1 MFVAPGSGYGELG
14 EGYVRLSLTVPDDRL
29 AEAMD
34 RLGERPRLMAQNG
47 RKRARGVH
55 ETTTLESPLAA
66 TWRPRVQEK
75 AVLVGVGRG
84 IEESD
89 LDELAALADSA
100 GAEAVARVLQTRQDP
115 DPATFVGKGKLEEIH
130 REVHRTGAEA
140 VILDSELSPG
150 QLRNLEE
157 KLKVKVIDRTAL
169 ILDIF
174 ALHARSREGKAQVEL
189 AQLNYLLPRL
199 RGWGE
204 AMSRMGGG
212 IGTRRGPGETKLEID
227 RQHIKRRISKL
238 RKDLKDLSRT
248 RDVKR
253 SGRERSGIPQIAIAG
268 YTNAGKST
276 LMNALTGSDVVVANQ
291 LFATLDPTVRRI
303 ELPSGRAATLSD
315 TVGFVSKL
323 PHDLVEAFRS
333 TLEEVARA
341 TLILHVADASSP
353 ELPQQIEAVRAV
365 LHEIGASQIP
375 EVLALNKVDR
385 LSEIDRER
393 LSDRFDGDA
402 VQISA
407 VTGEGLER
415 LRDRVE
421 DALPRFPLEVRLL
434 VPYGR
439 EDVTALLHR
448 EAEVLS
454 EDAGDEGVRVRAR
467 VGERV
472 HAIVREF
479 ADDRHPAGR

>member
-1 MFVAPGSGYGELG
+1 MS
-14 EGYVRLSLTVPDDRL
+14 
-29 AEAMD
+29 
-34 RLGERPRLMAQNG
+34 QNG
-47 RKRARGVH
+47 RKRLRGVH
-55 ETTTLESPLAA
+55 ETSTLESPLAA
-66 TWRPRVQEK
+66 TWRPRVTEK

-84 IEESD
+84 LEEAD

-100 GAEAVARVLQTRQDP
+100 GAEPVARVLQTRQDP
-115 DPATFVGKGKLEEIH
+115 NPATFVGKGKLEEIH
-130 REVHRTGAEA
+130 REVHRTRAEA
-140 VILDSELSPG
+140 VILDQELSPG

-157 KLKVKVIDRTAL
+157 RLKVKVIDRTAL

-212 IGTRRGPGETKLEID
+212 IGTRRGPGETKLETD

-238 RKDLKDLSRT
+238 RKDLKDLART

-253 SGRERSGIPQIAIAG
+253 SSRERSGIPQVAIAG

-276 LMNALTGSDVVVANQ
+276 LLNALTGSDVVVANQ

-303 ELPSGRAATLSD
+303 QLPSGRAATLSD

-353 ELPQQIEAVRAV
+353 ELIRQIDAVRAV
-365 LHEIGASQIP
+365 LHEIGAGAMP
-375 EVLALNKVDR
+375 EVLALNKVD
-385 LSEIDRER
+385 L
-393 LSDRFDGDA
+393 LSDTERARVLARTDGKA
-402 VQISA
+402 TAISA
-407 VTGEGLER
+407 RTGEGLDDLMGLLE
-415 LRDRVE
+415 E
-421 DALPRFPLEVRLL
+421 ALPRFPVEVTLL
-434 VPYGR
+434 VPFGR

-448 EAEVLS
+448 EAEVRLVDPV
-454 EDAGDEGVRVRAR
+454 EEGTLVRAR

-472 HAIVREF
+472 LAQVREF
-479 ADDRHPAGR
+479 AHERMGSTPRR

>member
-1 MFVAPGSGYGELG
+1 MSQ
-14 EGYVRLSLTVPDDRL
+14 D
-29 AEAMD
+29 
-34 RLGERPRLMAQNG
+34 G
-47 RKRARGVH
+47 RKKRGTH
-55 ETTTLESPLAA
+55 ETSTLESPLAA

-84 IEESD
+84 LEESD

-100 GAEAVARVLQTRQDP
+100 GADPVARILQTRQDP
-115 DPATFVGKGKLEEIH
+115 NPATFVGKGKLEEVH
-130 REVHRTGAEA
+130 RALHRTGAEA
-140 VILDSELSPG
+140 VILDDELTPG

-157 KLKVKVIDRTAL
+157 RLKVKVIDRTAL

-227 RQHIKRRISKL
+227 RQHIRRRISKL
-238 RKDLKDLSRT
+238 RKDLKKLTRT

-253 SGRERSGIPQIAIAG
+253 SSRERSGIPQIAIAG

-276 LMNALTGSDVVVANQ
+276 LMNSLTGSDVVVANQ

-303 ELPSGRAATLSD
+303 QLPSGRAATLSD
-315 TVGFVSKL
+315 TVGFVRKL

-353 ELPQQIEAVRAV
+353 DLVHQIEAVRTV
-365 LHEIGASQIP
+365 LHEIGASGIP
-375 EVLALNKVDR
+375 EVVALNKVDR
-385 LSEIDRER
+385 VSEHGRAR
-393 LSDRFDGDA
+393 ALARVDGRA
-402 VQISA
+402 VAISA
-407 VTGEGLER
+407 RTGEGLDALMEAI
-415 LRDRVE
+415 E
-421 DALPRFPLEVRLL
+421 AALPRFPIEVLLL

-448 EAEVLS
+448 DAEVVS
-454 EDAGDEGVRVRAR
+454 EDAREDGTLIRAR
-467 VGERV
+467 VGER
-472 HAIVREF
+472 EF
-479 ADDRHPAGR
+479 STVQPFRIQQRARADAG

>member
-1 MFVAPGSGYGELG
+1 MSQ
-14 EGYVRLSLTVPDDRL
+14 D
-29 AEAMD
+29 
-34 RLGERPRLMAQNG
+34 G
-47 RKRARGVH
+47 RKRPRGVH
-55 ETTTLESPLAA
+55 ETSTLESPLAA
-66 TWRPRVQEK
+66 TWRPRVTEK

-100 GAEAVARVLQTRQDP
+100 GAETVARVLQTRQDP
-115 DPATFVGKGKLEEIH
+115 DPATFVGRGKVEEIH

-140 VILDSELSPG
+140 VILDDELSPG

-157 KLKVKVIDRTAL
+157 RLKVKVVDRTAL

-227 RQHIKRRISKL
+227 RQHIRRRISKL
-238 RKDLKDLSRT
+238 RKDLKDLART

-253 SGRERSGIPQIAIAG
+253 SGRERSGIPQVAIAG

-276 LMNALTGSDVVVANQ
+276 LLNALTGSDVVVADQ

-341 TLILHVADASSP
+341 TMVLHVADASSP
-353 ELPQQIEAVRAV
+353 EVRQQIDAVRSV
-365 LHEIGASQIP
+365 LHEIGASGMP

-385 LSEIDRER
+385 LSEHER
-393 LSDRFDGDA
+393 TRTMARIEGAA
-402 VQISA
+402 VPISA
-407 VTGEGLER
+407 RTGEGLDE
-415 LRDRVE
+415 LMELVE
-421 DALPRFPLEVRLL
+421 ATLPRFPVDVWLL
-434 VPYGR
+434 VPYERG
-439 EDVTALLHR
+439 DVTALLHR
-448 EAEVLS
+448 DAEVLS
-454 EDAGDEGVRVRAR
+454 SEPDEGGTLVRAR
-467 VGERV
+467 VGEKVLAAVRPFRV
-472 HAIVREF
+472 EEPVR
-479 ADDRHPAGR
+479 AAGDPG

>member
-1 MFVAPGSGYGELG
+1 MSQ
-14 EGYVRLSLTVPDDRL
+14 D
-29 AEAMD
+29 
-34 RLGERPRLMAQNG
+34 G
-47 RKRARGVH
+47 RKKLRGTHVAS
-55 ETTTLESPLAA
+55 TLESPLAA
-66 TWRPRVQEK
+66 TWRPRVTEK

-84 IEESD
+84 LEEAD

-100 GAEAVARVLQTRQDP
+100 GAEPVARVLQTRQEP
-115 DPATFVGKGKLEEIH
+115 NPATFVGKGKLEEIH

-140 VILDSELSPG
+140 VILDEELTPG

-157 KLKVKVIDRTAL
+157 RLRVKVVDRTAL

-212 IGTRRGPGETKLEID
+212 IGTRRGPGETKLEVD
-227 RQHIKRRISKL
+227 RQHIRRRISKL

-253 SGRERSGIPQIAIAG
+253 SSRERSGIPQIAIAG

-276 LMNALTGSDVVVANQ
+276 LMNALTGSDVVVADQ

-353 ELPQQIEAVRAV
+353 ELPHQIEAVRTV
-365 LHEIGASQIP
+365 LHEIGASRVP

-385 LSEIDRER
+385 VSEAER
-393 LSDRFDGDA
+393 VRFAKRFDSRA
-402 VQISA
+402 VAISA
-407 VTGEGLER
+407 LTGEGLEDLLVR
-415 LRDRVE
+415 IE
-421 DALPRFPLEVRLL
+421 AALPRFPIEVRLL
-434 VPYGR
+434 IPFGR
-439 EDVTALLHR
+439 EDVTAMLYR
-448 EAEVLS
+448 DAEVLS
-454 EDAGDEGVRVRAR
+454 EEAREDGVHVRAR
-467 VGERV
+467 VGERA
-472 HAIVREF
+472 HAVVREF
-479 ADDRHPAGR
+479 ADETVRLGAP

>member
-1 MFVAPGSGYGELG
+1 
-14 EGYVRLSLTVPDDRL
+14 
-29 AEAMD
+29 
-34 RLGERPRLMAQNG
+34 MAQSG

-66 TWRPRVQEK
+66 TWRPRVLER

-89 LDELAALADSA
+89 LDELSALADSA
-100 GAEAVARVLQTRQDP
+100 GAEPVARVLQTRQDP
-115 DPATFVGKGKLEEIH
+115 NPATFVGRGKLEE
-130 REVHRTGAEA
+130 VHQAVHTTGAEA
-140 VILDSELSPG
+140 VLLDDELSPG

-157 KLKVKVIDRTAL
+157 RLKVKVVDRTAL

-204 AMSRMGGG
+204 AMSRSGGG
-212 IGTRRGPGETKLEID
+212 IGTRMGGGETKLETD
-227 RQHIKRRISKL
+227 RQHIRRRISRL
-238 RKDLKDLSRT
+238 RKDLKDLARQ

-253 SGRERSGIPQIAIAG
+253 SSRERSGVPQVAIAG

-276 LMNALTGSDVVVANQ
+276 LMNALTDSDVVVANQ
-291 LFATLDPTVRRI
+291 LFATLDPTVRRLR
-303 ELPSGRAATLSD
+303 LPSGRAVTISD

-333 TLEEVARA
+333 TLEEVARS
-341 TLILHVADASSP
+341 TLILHVADASAP
-353 ELPQQIEAVRAV
+353 ELVGQIDAVRVV
-365 LHEIGASQIP
+365 LAEIGAAHIP

-385 LSEIDRER
+385 LSEHER
-393 LSDRFDGDA
+393 ARLTTRFDAHAAG
-402 VQISA
+402 ISA
-407 VTGEGLER
+407 RTGEGLDDLME
-415 LRDRVE
+415 LVE
-421 DALPRFPLEVRLL
+421 SSLPRFPMEVTIL
-434 VPYGR
+434 VPWGR
-439 EDVTALLHR
+439 EDLTAMLHR

-454 EDAGDEGVRVRAR
+454 EEPRESGMLVRAR
-467 VGERV
+467 VGER
-472 HAIVREF
+472 EF
-479 ADDRHPAGR
+479 AAVEALRVETSERAAG

>member
-1 MFVAPGSGYGELG
+1 MSQA
-14 EGYVRLSLTVPDDRL
+14 
-29 AEAMD
+29 
-34 RLGERPRLMAQNG
+34 G
-47 RKRARGVH
+47 RRKRGVH

-66 TWRPRVQEK
+66 TWRPRVLEK

-84 IEESD
+84 LEESD

-100 GAEAVARVLQTRQDP
+100 GAEPVARVLQTRQEP
-115 DPATFVGKGKLEEIH
+115 NPATFVGKGKLEEIH
-130 REVHRTGAEA
+130 RAVHHTSAGA
-140 VILDSELSPG
+140 VFLDDELSPG

-157 KLKVKVIDRTAL
+157 KLKVRVVDRTAL

-204 AMSRMGGG
+204 AMSRLGGG
-212 IGTRRGPGETKLEID
+212 IGTRGPGETKLEVD

-238 RKDLKDLSRT
+238 RRDLKDLART

-253 SGRERSGIPQIAIAG
+253 SSRERSGIPQIAIAG
-268 YTNAGKST
+268 YTNSGKST
-276 LMNALTGSDVVVANQ
+276 LMNALTDSDVVVADQ

-303 ELPSGRAATLSD
+303 QLPSGRAATLSD

-323 PHDLVEAFRS
+323 PHELVEAFRS

-353 ELPQQIEAVRAV
+353 DLPGQLEAVRTV
-365 LHEIGASQIP
+365 LAEIGAGRIP
-375 EVLALNKVDR
+375 EVLALNKADL
-385 LSEIDRER
+385 LSEHER
-393 LSDRFDGDA
+393 ARVLSRHDGHA
-402 VQISA
+402 VAISA
-407 VTGEGLER
+407 LEREGLVE
-415 LRDRVE
+415 LLERVE
-421 DALPRFPLEVRLL
+421 AAIPRFPVGVTLL

-439 EDVTALLHR
+439 EDITAMLHR

-454 EDAGDEGVRVRAR
+454 ADAREDGTLVRAR
-467 VGERV
+467 VGERALAAV
-472 HAIVREF
+472 AAFRV
-479 ADDRHPAGR
+479 DPAERAAG

>member
-1 MFVAPGSGYGELG
+1 MSQ
-14 EGYVRLSLTVPDDRL
+14 D
-29 AEAMD
+29 
-34 RLGERPRLMAQNG
+34 G
-47 RKRARGVH
+47 RKKQRGTH
-55 ETTTLESPLAA
+55 ETSTLESPLAA
-66 TWRPRVQEK
+66 TWRPRVTEK

-84 IEESD
+84 LEESD

-100 GAEAVARVLQTRQDP
+100 GADPVARVLQTRQDP
-115 DPATFVGKGKLEEIH
+115 NPATFVGKGKLD
-130 REVHRTGAEA
+130 EVHQALHRTGAEA
-140 VILDSELSPG
+140 VILDDELTPG

-157 KLKVKVIDRTAL
+157 RLKVKVIDRTAL

-227 RQHIKRRISKL
+227 RQHIRRRISKL
-238 RKDLKDLSRT
+238 RKDLKELTRT

-253 SGRERSGIPQIAIAG
+253 SSRERSGVPQIAIAG

-276 LMNALTGSDVVVANQ
+276 LMNALTGSDVLVANQ

-303 ELPSGRAATLSD
+303 QLPSGRAATLSD

-341 TLILHVADASSP
+341 TLILHIADASSP
-353 ELPQQIEAVRAV
+353 DLVRQIDAVRTV
-365 LHEIGASQIP
+365 LHEIGASRIP
-375 EVLALNKVDR
+375 EVVALNKVDR
-385 LSEIDRER
+385 LSEHERARALARID
-393 LSDRFDGDA
+393 GPA
-402 VQISA
+402 VAISA
-407 VTGEGLER
+407 RTGEGLDE
-415 LRDRVE
+415 LMGSIE
-421 DALPRFPLEVRLL
+421 AALPRFPIEVLLL

-448 EAEVLS
+448 DAEVLS
-454 EDAGDEGVRVRAR
+454 EDAREDGTLVRAR
-467 VGERV
+467 VGEREYSSV
-472 HAIVREF
+472 QPFRLEQGAR
-479 ADDRHPAGR
+479 ADAG